1 MTIIVEN
8 GSFLLVNSFSKRNI
22 DICSLILVF
31 HAYVFV
37 RFHDFGQSYLD
48 PGNEPF
54 EKSALTSSGLVSLLS
69 SLVVE
74 ALLALRQVCIYREML

>member
-8 GSFLLVNSFSKRNI
+8 ESFLLIDLLSEHNI

-31 HAYVFV
+31 SAHLFV
-37 RFHDFGQSYLD
+37 RFHNFGQSYLD